1 MEIASDEAVAFRRRK
16 EVVVI
21 ERIGSGTAI
30 VFAVMM
36 CGCTQ
41 SQAERAMPRTAP
53 APTPAPTPAPMPE
66 VRPQNAELNR
76 STPTSTSEL
85 QPTSATTPANSE
97 AVKMPA
103 GPAPTVKELVAKAD
117 AFYAKTPNYTC
128 RVVRQ
133 ERLGTTLQPVEK
145 ILMNFR
151 AEPRSV
157 YYKWL
162 GDVCSGRECVWV
174 ENANDGKLISKGGKS
189 DFGMTGRRI
198 AVAPDGFLAKSRS
211 RYTIHQSG
219 QDVLV
224 RKLKTV
230 LEEIER
236 GVQPADSLKYVGVEQ
251 PPDLPTP
258 LHHLVQTI
266 PPQPPLFPSGG
277 VRDWYFDPDTGRIVV
292 VEAKDPSGER
302 QEYYHFEHLFANNTL
317 TAADF
322 EPEIM
327 FAKPSQAPSA
337 AAADP
342 PN

>member
-1 MEIASDEAVAFRRRK
+1 
-16 EVVVI
+16 
-21 ERIGSGTAI
+21 
-30 VFAVMM
+30 MM

-41 SQAERAMPRTAP
+41 SQAERAMPRAAP
-53 APTPAPTPAPMPE
+53 KPAPE

-76 STPTSTSEL
+76 SMPTSTPEL
-85 QPTSATTPANSE
+85 QQTSATTPANSE

-128 RVVRQ
+128 RITRQ
-133 ERLGTTLQPVEK
+133 ERLGNTLQPVEK

-151 AEPRSV
+151 AQPRSV
-157 YYKWL
+157 YYRWL
-162 GDVCSGRECVWV
+162 GEVCCGRECVWV

-224 RKLKTV
+224 AKLKVV
-230 LEEIER
+230 LDEIER
-236 GVQPADSLKYVGVEQ
+236 GVQPSETLKYVGVET
-251 PPDLPTP
+251 PPESSTP
-258 LHHLVQTI
+258 LHHVVQTM
-266 PPQPPLFPSGG
+266 PTQTPLFPAGG

-302 QEYYHFEHLFANNTL
+302 QEYYYFEHLFANNTL

-322 EPEIM
+322 DPELM
-327 FAKPSQAPSA
+327 FAKPGQAAAA

>member
-1 MEIASDEAVAFRRRK
+1 MKIASDEGVAYRRRK

-21 ERIGSGTAI
+21 KRIGSGTAI
-30 VFAVMM
+30 LVAVMM
-36 CGCTQ
+36 GGCTQ
-41 SQAERAMPRTAP
+41 SRAEKVL
-53 APTPAPTPAPMPE
+53 PTPAPTPAPE
-66 VRPQNAELNR
+66 VRPQNADLNR
-76 STPTSTSEL
+76 SMPTSTPEL
-85 QPTSATTPANSE
+85 Q

-103 GPAPTVKELVAKAD
+103 GPAPTVKEIVAKAD
-117 AFYAKTPNYTC
+117 AFYAKTQNYTC
-128 RVVRQ
+128 RVTRQ
-133 ERLGTTLQPVEK
+133 ERLGNTLQPVEK

-151 AEPRSV
+151 AQPRSV
-157 YYKWL
+157 YYRWL

-224 RKLKTV
+224 RKLKVV
-230 LEEIER
+230 LDEIER
-236 GVQPADSLKYVGVEQ
+236 GVQPADTLRYVGVEQ
-251 PPDLPTP
+251 PPELTTP
-258 LHHLVQTI
+258 LHHVVQAI
-266 PPQPPLFPSGG
+266 PPQSPLFPNGG
-277 VRDWYFDPDTGRIVV
+277 VRDWYFDPETGRVVV

-322 EPEIM
+322 DPDLM
-327 FAKPSQAPSA
+327 FAKPGQVPDAASA
-337 AAADP
+337 GP